1 MKVSIEVPDP
11 IASQLQQR
19 WSDLPRKTLEALV
32 IDAYREGLVTGPQVQ
47 ELLGFS
53 SRWELDG
60 FLKQAAVLLPYDEAD
75 LENDA
80 RTLDELLAG

>member
-1 MKVSIEVPDP
+1 MKVSIEVPEP
-11 IASQLQQR
+11 IASQLRQR
-19 WSDLPRKTLEALV
+19 WSDLPRKALEVLV
-32 IDAYREGLVTGPQVQ
+32 IDAYREGIVSAPQVQ

-60 FLKQAAVLLPYDEAD
+60 FLKQAAVLLPYDEED

-80 RTLDELLAG
+80 RVLDELLAE